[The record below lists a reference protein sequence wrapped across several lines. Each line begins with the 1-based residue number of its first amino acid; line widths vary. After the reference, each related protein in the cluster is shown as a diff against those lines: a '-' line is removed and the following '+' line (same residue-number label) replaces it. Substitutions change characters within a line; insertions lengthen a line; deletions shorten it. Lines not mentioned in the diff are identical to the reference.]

1 MEIHAPHHPVLT
13 FKEAMV
19 HLGIV
24 TVGILIALSF
34 EGALE
39 WSHHRELVREARQ
52 NLQNEVRNNQ
62 KDIQI
67 ILKSLET
74 TTPKFLHAIDVL
86 SDLSEPKEDRPK
98 VSNSRI
104 MSD

>member
-1 MEIHAPHHPVLT
+1 
-13 FKEAMV
+13 MV

-52 NLQNEVRNNQ
+52 NLQNDRGHFRTVH
-62 KDIQI
+62 
-67 ILKSLET
+67 LMSLSWR
-74 TTPKFLHAIDVL
+74 KFV
-86 SDLSEPKEDRPK
+86 
-98 VSNSRI
+98 
-104 MSD
+104 